1 MLSVAPWGPTALPEP
16 VVTAAG
22 RTTHEDPKSLVD
34 HLGPSVALANYIVVV
49 VVIVI
54 VIVIVVVVVVVVAV
68 VVIAVAL

>member
-1 MLSVAPWGPTALPEP
+1 M
-16 VVTAAG
+16 TAAG

-54 VIVIVVVVVVVVAV
+54 VIVIVVVVVVVV
-68 VVIAVAL
+68 VIVVAL